1 MWRDHLNKD
10 LLEIVL
16 GVLLPE
22 LIERAFSEEL
32 TGLDDA
38 DGIAELF
45 DFAHNM
51 SGEDDGLA
59 VVAAFA
65 DKSGDGAGGH
75 DIKTE
80 RGLIEDHDRG
90 VVDER
95 AGYGSFLLHA
105 RGQFVAGSVAENVL
119 DRKSTRLT
127 SSRQI
132 VSYVV

>member
-16 GVLLPE
+16 RVLLPE

-75 DIKTE
+75 DIK
-80 RGLIEDHDRG
+80 
-90 VVDER
+90 DER

-105 RGQFVAGSVAENVL
+105 RGQFVAASVAKTVHVQAVE
-119 DRKSTRLT
+119 D
-127 SSRQI
+127 
-132 VSYVV
+132 VVNALVECGLVEAVETAEVFD